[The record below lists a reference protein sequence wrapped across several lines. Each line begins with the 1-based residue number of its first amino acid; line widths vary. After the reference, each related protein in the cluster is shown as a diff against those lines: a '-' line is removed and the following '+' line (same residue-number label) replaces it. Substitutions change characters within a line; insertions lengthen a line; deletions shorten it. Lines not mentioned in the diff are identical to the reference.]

1 MSKMIFRNKE
11 EYRTPWCEIESVET
25 EDFIAGSPLDSPDD
39 VPPSDEEDWG
49 DF

>member
-25 EDFIAGSPLDSPDD
+25 EDFIAGSPDSTEIPD
-39 VPPSDEEDWG
+39 EDG
-49 DF
+49 DYDF